1 MPPFTPR
8 RCDEDRS
15 AVRRSRNVVQA
26 ATSQPRPDG
35 SAIGLVGRVRVLLPP
50 KARVGAAVTGLA
62 GVSIGAFLW
71 YSLSIH
77 AEGSDAASS
86 PLLALCLL
94 VGVGAA
100 YGAWFGYSSW
110 AARHFGVDTGT
121 LLQADSY
128 SFLPMLSLWLYLFQ
142 VPPTLSSAPAI
153 AAAALLVMA
162 AVKLAIAARYSDIAR
177 SISVVFVATRVPL
190 MLIAPL
196 AAIVIGQ
203 RQGHHFSPAHGVL
216 LDVWG
221 RWDAQHYLD
230 IATQGYHG
238 KDIAFFPLY
247 PFLIHV
253 VGDLIGD
260 HLVAGL
266 LISNIA
272 FLGALAFLYALV
284 KLEFGDN
291 SVAFHAIF
299 YVAIFPTAIFFSAVY
314 TESLFLMLT
323 VASVYFARRGNFI
336 TSGVFGALASMT
348 RVEGILTVLPLA
360 HEVWRAWRERRGTT
374 LARGAAGLALVPLGI
389 GAYMFYLYALQG
401 DPLAFSKVQEQWD
414 RHFAPPWISI
424 ANTIQAIATPPFTSG
439 TANHIIELVFTL
451 AFLILMVVAFRQ
463 LRPSYA
469 WYFAASLLM
478 PMCTASLMSMPRFVL
493 VVFPAFM
500 LLALWGRRPAVN
512 SAIVSFCL
520 PVLGLFTVLFADWY
534 WLA

>member
-1 MPPFTPR
+1 M
-8 RCDEDRS
+8 
-15 AVRRSRNVVQA
+15 QA
-26 ATSQPRPDG
+26 ASSQARPEG
-35 SAIGLVGRVRVLLPP
+35 SAIGLAGRVRVLLPP

-62 GVSIGAFLW
+62 GISIGAFLW

-77 AEGSDAASS
+77 AEGSDGASS
-86 PLLALCLL
+86 TLLVLCLL
-94 VGVGAA
+94 IGLAAA
-100 YGAWFGYSSW
+100 YAAWFGYSVY
-110 AARHFGVDTGT
+110 AATRFGVDIGT

-128 SFLPMLSLWLYLFQ
+128 SFLPFFGLWLYLFQ

-153 AAAALLVMA
+153 AVAALLAMA
-162 AVKLAIAARYSDIAR
+162 AVKLAVAARYSDLAR

-203 RQGHHFSPAHGVL
+203 RQGHHFDPAHGVL

-230 IATQGYHG
+230 IATVGYHG
-238 KDIAFFPLY
+238 KDVAFFPLY
-247 PFLIHV
+247 PLLIHV
-253 VGDLIGD
+253 VGGLVGD
-260 HLVAGL
+260 HLIAGL
-266 LISNIA
+266 LISNVA
-272 FLGALAFLYALV
+272 FLGALAFLYALA

-291 SVAFHAIF
+291 MVAFHTIF

-348 RVEGILTVLPLA
+348 RVEGVLTAIPLA
-360 HEVWRAWRERRGTT
+360 YEAWRAWRERRGTT
-374 LARGAAGLALVPLGI
+374 LARGVAGAALVPLGI

-401 DPLAFSKVQEQWD
+401 DPLAFSEVQSQWD

-424 ANTIQAIATPPFTSG
+424 ANTIQAIATPPFSTG
-439 TANHIIELVFTL
+439 TVNHIIELVFTL
-451 AFLILMVVAFRQ
+451 AFLALMAVAFKT

-469 WYFAASLLM
+469 WYLAASLLV

-500 LLALWGRRPAVN
+500 LLGLWGRRPAVN
-512 SAIVSFCL
+512 SALVSFFL